1 MSVTSLERCTRW
13 KTVRLVRA
21 SLCLTQLQLVPISLN
36 GQPPKSAAKPWG
48 ASHPGLPS
56 ETWSPGPPTPL
67 GSLNERASVGNFP
80 RPLLGV
86 FPPRVGKGIG
96 KRGCARLL
104 LPKPGLGLL
113 WKVVLEVISR
123 NLPPRGVEVSL
134 SPSGSATR
142 KRLRR
147 TWSAKSHY
155 DNACTSKQVGRL
167 RGSNT

>member
-1 MSVTSLERCTRW
+1 MLWTVPEFRARW
-13 KTVRLVRA
+13 KTARLVRA
-21 SLCLTQLQLVPISLN
+21 SLHSTPLQLVPISLN

-86 FPPRVGKGIG
+86 FPPRLGKGIG
-96 KRGCARLL
+96 KRGHARLL
-104 LPKPGLGLL
+104 LPKPGLGSL

-123 NLPPRGVEVSL
+123 NLPPRRVEVSL
-134 SPSGSATR
+134 LPSGSATR
-142 KRLRR
+142 KRSRR
-147 TWSAKSHY
+147 TWSAKSRNDY
-155 DNACTSKQVGRL
+155 ACSPKQVGRFW
-167 RGSNT
+167 GSGN

>member
-1 MSVTSLERCTRW
+1 MRLTSFERRTRW
-13 KTVRLVRA
+13 KTVRLVEVNL
-21 SLCLTQLQLVPISLN
+21 SLTPLQLGLICLN

-67 GSLNERASVGNFP
+67 GSLNEQASVGNLP
-80 RPLLGV
+80 RSLLGV
-86 FPPRVGKGIG
+86 FPPRSGKGIG

-123 NLPPRGVEVSL
+123 NLPPRGVEVCR

-147 TWSAKSHY
+147 TWSAKSRY
-155 DNACTSKQVGRL
+155 DNACTYKQVGRL

>member
-1 MSVTSLERCTRW
+1 MFCTSFERRTRW

-21 SLCLTQLQLVPISLN
+21 SLCLTQLQLAPISLN
-36 GQPPKSAAKPWG
+36 GQTPKSAAKPWG

-123 NLPPRGVEVSL
+123 NLPHPRVEVSL
-134 SPSGSATR
+134 LPAGSAAR

-147 TWSAKSHY
+147 TWPAESRNDY
-155 DNACTSKQVGRL
+155 ACSPKQVGRFW
-167 RGSNT
+167 GSGN

>member
-1 MSVTSLERCTRW
+1 MHLACSEARTRW
-13 KTVRLVRA
+13 KTVRVVRA
-21 SLCLTQLQLVPISLN
+21 SLHLNPLQLDPISLN
-36 GQPPKSAAKPWG
+36 GQAPKSAAKTWG

-86 FPPRVGKGIG
+86 FPPRLGKGIG
-96 KRGCARLL
+96 KRGHARLL

-123 NLPPRGVEVSL
+123 NLPPCGVEVSL
-134 SPSGSATR
+134 LSSGSATR
-142 KRLRR
+142 KRSRR
-147 TWSAKSHY
+147 TRSTQSHY
-155 DNACTSKQVGRL
+155 DNACTSKQVG
-167 RGSNT
+167 

>member
-1 MSVTSLERCTRW
+1 MHLTRSEARTRW
-13 KTVRLVRA
+13 KTVRVVRA
-21 SLCLTQLQLVPISLN
+21 SLHLTPLQLDPISLN
-36 GQPPKSAAKPWG
+36 GQAPKSAAKTWG

-86 FPPRVGKGIG
+86 FPPRLGKGIG
-96 KRGCARLL
+96 KRGHARLL
-104 LPKPGLGLL
+104 LLKPGLGLL

-123 NLPPRGVEVSL
+123 NLPLRRVEVSL
-134 SPSGSATR
+134 LPSGSATR

-147 TWSAKSHY
+147 TRSAQSRCDY
-155 DNACTSKQVGRL
+155 A
-167 RGSNT
+167 

>member
-1 MSVTSLERCTRW
+1 MLHRESRARW
-13 KTVRLVRA
+13 KTARSVPVCVLT
-21 SLCLTQLQLVPISLN
+21 TQLQLGLISLN
-36 GQPPKSAAKPWG
+36 GQAPKSATKHG
-48 ASHPGLPS
+48 GQVTPGNHR

-67 GSLNERASVGNFP
+67 GSLNERASVGDLP
-80 RPLLGV
+80 RSLLGV
-86 FPPRVGKGIG
+86 FSTRLGKGIG

-123 NLPPRGVEVSL
+123 NLPPRGVEVCR

-147 TWSAKSHY
+147 TWSAKSRY
-155 DNACTSKQVGRL
+155 DNACTYKQVGRL